1 MFASQDLTAILL
13 HANQRSNNSALSLS
27 SLHACVYK
35 MDFGSYSCNTVSTVL
50 TGVTTLRCDRAL
62 RSRVFLVKNFTGR
75 SSERLERVQLR

>member
-50 TGVTTLRCDRAL
+50 TGVTTSGAPNEDI
-62 RSRVFLVKNFTGR
+62 
-75 SSERLERVQLR
+75 VQNHLT